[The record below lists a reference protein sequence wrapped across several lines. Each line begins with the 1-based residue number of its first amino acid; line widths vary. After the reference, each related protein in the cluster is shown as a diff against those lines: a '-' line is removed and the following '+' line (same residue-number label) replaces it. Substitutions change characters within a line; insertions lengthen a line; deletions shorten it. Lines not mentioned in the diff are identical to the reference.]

1 MFAPPDSHVCPL
13 FAVTND
19 SDINDIYGKGGS
31 HAGQTPHQ
39 GAPGSGTTS
48 FGGTEWH
55 HVYIFMSFPKANVFA
70 CSVLSNLIL
79 FVHVD

>member
-1 MFAPPDSHVCPL
+1 MFAPPDSHVYPL

-39 GAPGSGTTS
+39 GASGSGNTS
-48 FGGTEWH
+48 FGGNEWH
-55 HVYIFMSFPKANVFA
+55 YVYMLVSIPKSVFA
-70 CSVLSNLIL
+70 CSVLGNLIL
-79 FVHVD
+79 FMHVL